1 MNILKFK
8 IRSLLLVV
16 FFGLLVFQFREFG
29 CYALDNKASTISQE
43 LQAKEPNAFQPGE
56 RIRFGVYSTAIK
68 VGSGEL
74 LYEGPVAKDGE
85 LLQHVVFKVSTIS
98 VRDEDSV
105 FGTLDFAR
113 PLRVERSIRIFG
125 KDELIVEKYAQD
137 GRSVLISKS
146 INGAGP
152 VDQTIASREELGNIL
167 LLIYKLRNTTGLRDG
182 GPFKIV
188 LPTQTFELYVKNV
201 KKIKTPLG
209 LFDAIYLESRPAKYR
224 IWLSDTPDRLPLRI
238 QGLVAGGMVY
248 MVATNVSN
256 PR

>member
-1 MNILKFK
+1 M
-8 IRSLLLVV
+8 LLLA
-16 FFGLLVFQFREFG
+16 FFGFLVLQSRDFGCFAGDYKSLPPSGRPQTGEPNVFQ
-29 CYALDNKASTISQE
+29 T
-43 LQAKEPNAFQPGE
+43 GE
-56 RIRFGVYSTAIK
+56 RIKFGVYSTAIK

-105 FGTLDFAR
+105 YGSLDFAR
-113 PLRVERSIRIFG
+113 PVRVERSIRIFG
-125 KDELIVEKYAQD
+125 KDELIGEKYAKD

-146 INGAGP
+146 INGADP
-152 VDQTIASREELGNIL
+152 VDQTIASSEELGNIL
-167 LLIYKLRNTTGLRDG
+167 LLIYKLRNTNGLRDS

-201 KKIKTPLG
+201 RKIKTPLG
-209 LFDAIYLESRPAKYR
+209 LFNAIYLESRPAKYR

-238 QGLVAGGMVY
+238 QGLVAGGMLY
-248 MVATNVSN
+248 LVATNVSN
-256 PR
+256 PH